1 MRGRTSRVLPSWWVG
16 RWWTPAVVLGLDVVN
31 LGLHFSDLHG
41 YLRAH
46 VVEMLLNLF
55 AGLLQDSRDLY
66 EGRLSLGGA
75 GKHLREDLLVLCHA
89 LPELEDLLGHSLEAR
104 LDGVALGG
112 FDLVQ
117 VVHVEVVS
125 RDHLVNAVDAFL

>member
-1 MRGRTSRVLPSWWVG
+1 
-16 RWWTPAVVLGLDVVN
+16 
-31 LGLHFSDLHG
+31 
-41 YLRAH
+41 
-46 VVEMLLNLF
+46 MLLILF
-55 AGLLQDSRDLY
+55 AVLLQDNRDLY

-75 GKHLREDLLVLCHA
+75 GKHLREDLLVLRHA

-125 RDHLVNAVDAFL
+125 RDHLVNAVDALLELLLGQVFFDSLEFLDGEGAFFVCFFVNASFELHQTHCVV